1 MNDRP
6 IGLGATAEDFT
17 PPDARDITL
26 ANNISA
32 VLHKKYPGHLWG
44 VNVDGKNGVA
54 QIMNLALSGRWGF
67 MIKIR
72 EIDTE
77 YRAIM
82 RAGGELL
89 ERYNLSRGRLNEKE
103 YQLLEK
109 DKFGNLKVET
119 D

>member
-1 MNDRP
+1 M
-6 IGLGATAEDFT
+6 IGAGATPEDFT
-17 PPDARDITL
+17 PPDAKDQTL
-26 ANNISA
+26 AQNIAA
-32 VLHKKYPGHLWG
+32 VLYKKYPGHLWA
-44 VNVDGKNGVA
+44 VNVDGHNGVA

-77 YRAIM
+77 YKSIM

-89 ERYNLSRGRLNEKE
+89 ERYKLKRCRLDHDE
-103 YQLLEK
+103 YLLLEK
-109 DKFGNLKVET
+109 DKFGNIKVET